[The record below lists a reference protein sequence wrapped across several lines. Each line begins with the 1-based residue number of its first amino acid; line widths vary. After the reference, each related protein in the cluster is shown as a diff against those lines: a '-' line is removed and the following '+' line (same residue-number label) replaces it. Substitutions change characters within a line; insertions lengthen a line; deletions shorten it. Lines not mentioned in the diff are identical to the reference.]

1 MFRSKN
7 QKNLWIILG
16 ILVLLMVGMGI
27 IQAETLKIAK
37 DLQAVVLGNPGEV
50 MPQSPLPELMPDTL
64 IVTDPFVVNP
74 IRQMFPLLFK

>member
-1 MFRSKN
+1 MFRTKN

-16 ILVLLMVGMGI
+16 VLVLLIIGMGI

-50 MPQSPLPELMPDTL
+50 MPQAPLPELMPETL
-64 IVTDPFVVNP
+64 IVTDPFVTNP
-74 IRQMFPLLFK
+74 FKQMFPLLFK